1 MVNLRYIPGLGAV
14 ALVSMFA
21 LTSSADEGDEGESC
35 SLEPPEAG
43 VDLIADWSVADG
55 DAALAITSLDV
66 EAVAYRVAFRARFG
80 ALEWTWDTGELML
93 DAGTTS
99 LVPLELPE
107 GLPSEPGQAIYFTQV
122 SARVFALNGDAL
134 IQSQVAPGLLLR
146 FSESEGVAEVLTWDD
161 LLAAGGFDADGS
173 LRSAEESLSEV
184 SPEEGVSVIV
194 TGVAPPG

>member
-43 VDLIADWSVADG
+43 VDLI
-55 DAALAITSLDV
+55 ALAITSLDV